1 MLKLF
6 RKRTCSKIICLII
19 FRLGTP
25 IAMDQLGYT
34 EEEAIE
40 KVGIVLSAGCVLT
53 ALACASAGP
62 IAKR

>member
-1 MLKLF
+1 
-6 RKRTCSKIICLII
+6 
-19 FRLGTP
+19 
-25 IAMDQLGYT
+25 MDQLGYT

-62 IAKR
+62 IAKRYLFHYFFTLEVDIYHLDFEIHSE